1 MLIRIG
7 AQPGPAWMRDLS
19 EGVVDPLRSRKVM
32 KWFWLFFALFMLFG
46 IGLSRFTSS
55 GMLTKGSSYESR
67 ERINGL
73 PLVSIG
79 SSPRGVIA
87 IGGQPTG
94 VIAVGGLAVGV
105 IAIGGL
111 AVGGIALGG
120 LSVGLLAL
128 AGLALGWRAVGG
140 CALGQ
145 AALGGLAIG
154 RYAYAGHGVA
164 IGYDEASGK
173 QFEKLIG

>member
-1 MLIRIG
+1 
-7 AQPGPAWMRDLS
+7 MRDLS

-46 IGLSRFTSS
+46 IGLSRFMSS
-55 GMLTKGSSYESR
+55 PMLAKGSGYESR

-79 SSPRGVIA
+79 PTAKGVIA
-87 IGGQPTG
+87 VGGRATG
-94 VIAVGGLAVGV
+94 VIAVGGLAVGA

-111 AVGGIALGG
+111 CFGGIALGG
-120 LSVGLLAL
+120 VSAGLLVL
-128 AGLALGWRAVGG
+128 GGLAMGWRAIGG
-140 CALGQ
+140 CAVGH
-145 AALGGLAIG
+145 AALGGLAVG